1 MNWNAS
7 GNSAT
12 WDRYPSYENYHRDC
26 LTQAEHTGLFLPT
39 HSCLHPYI
47 LPKMNVWERPIWKY
61 TCSHPLWKPAWMQRR
76 KCHPTLHHS
85 FSVRVLEKDPCVH
98 TRNAWECVPVY
109 KLIFIKSV
117 RRRKKMQCYSQRICL
132 AFDWVVV
139 LFRGA
144 KVASDLINKH
154 EEIRKCSQAFA
165 ASSANMSA
173 WCWKR

>member
-1 MNWNAS
+1 MFEKGPFGSIHVLTHFESPHECNEENATPPCITP
-7 GNSAT
+7 SACVC
-12 WDRYPSYENYHRDC
+12 W
-26 LTQAEHTGLFLPT
+26 
-39 HSCLHPYI
+39 
-47 LPKMNVWERPIWKY
+47 
-61 TCSHPLWKPAWMQRR
+61 RR
-76 KCHPTLHHS
+76 T
-85 FSVRVLEKDPCVH
+85 RVH

-117 RRRKKMQCYSQRICL
+117 QRRKKMQCYSQRICL

-154 EEIRKCSQAFA
+154 EEMRKCSQAFA

-173 WCWKR
+173 